1 MSDAKI
7 AFSINRVVNWTDTSK
22 RVRLDYSLIAHTKI
36 NSKCIKDLN
45 VIIETTE
52 LLEESRQDAFR
63 PLWRQGND

>member
-36 NSKCIKDLN
+36 NSKWIKDLN

-52 LLEESRQDAFR
+52 LLEESRQDAF
-63 PLWRQGND
+63 